1 MEQKTIIHIIYNLGR
16 GGAETMLVQV
26 LKELKEYR
34 NIVIILFNE
43 NHFKE
48 ELECEKLICLH
59 LKSILSFPMAV
70 FTLKKIIKKEK
81 PDLVHSHLIWPTM
94 MARLATP
101 KNIPLIT
108 TIHTSV
114 ATSLDYKR
122 WYIRFLD
129 KATYRFRKSIILVV
143 SKVAYQEYFSI
154 LKLKS
159 YQSHVLPTFVNV
171 ERFKNASSG
180 LHHPGPVFKVV
191 AVGALSAQKNFSF
204 LLNAFAI
211 LSDKNIELHIYGKGD
226 RQELLQNQIE
236 ETGAN
241 VVLKGQVGSIEEILP
256 QYDLYVM
263 SSLFEGF
270 SLSVLE
276 AMAMR
281 IPLLLSNIA
290 SFKEQCEDGALYF
303 DLDKP
308 SDFAE
313 KLLQL
318 KNDNELRTSL
328 AENAFERV
336 INNFTLSHHLQKLR
350 AIYREAI
357 EGND

>member
-1 MEQKTIIHIIYNLGR
+1 MEKKTIIHIIYNLGR

-34 NIVIILFNE
+34 NIVVILFDENE
-43 NHFKE
+43 FKD
-48 ELECEKLICLH
+48 ELECDKLICFH
-59 LKSILSFPMAV
+59 LKSMLSFPGAV
-70 FTLKKIIKKEK
+70 FTLKNIIKKEN
-81 PDLVHSHLIWPTM
+81 PALVHSHLIWPTM

-101 KNIPLIT
+101 KDIPLVT

-143 SKVAYQEYFSI
+143 SKVAYDEYFSI
-154 LKLKS
+154 LQMKP

-171 ERFKNASSG
+171 ERFQNRSG
-180 LHHPGPVFKVV
+180 GHTPGAVFKVV
-191 AVGALSAQKNFSF
+191 SVGALSAQKNFSF
-204 LLNAFAI
+204 LINAFAN
-211 LSDKNIELHIYGKGD
+211 LSDRNIELHIYGKGD
-226 RQELLQNQIE
+226 RQQLLQSQIE
-236 ETGAN
+236 QTGAN
-241 VVLKGQVGSIEEILP
+241 VLLKGQVKAIQEILP
-256 QYDLYVM
+256 QYDVYVM

-281 IPLLLSNIA
+281 IPLLLSNIP

-303 DLDKP
+303 DLDSP
-308 SDFAE
+308 LDFTE

-318 KNDNELRTSL
+318 KNDKELRIAL
-328 AENAFERV
+328 AEKAFERV
-336 INNFTLSHHLQKLR
+336 INNFTLPHHLEKLR
-350 AIYREAI
+350 AIYKSAI
-357 EGND
+357 EVNE

>member
-1 MEQKTIIHIIYNLGR
+1 MEKKTIIHLIYNLGR

-34 NIVIILFNE
+34 NIVIILFDE

-48 ELECEKLICLH
+48 ELECDKLICLH
-59 LKSILSFPMAV
+59 LKSMLSFPGAV
-70 FTLKKIIKKEK
+70 ITLKKIIKKEN
-81 PDLVHSHLIWPTM
+81 PALVHSHLIWPTM

-101 KNIPLIT
+101 KNIPLVT

-171 ERFKNASSG
+171 ERFQNPLG
-180 LHHPGPVFKVV
+180 MHNPGPVFKVV

-204 LLNAFAI
+204 LINAFAN
-211 LSDKNIELHIYGKGD
+211 LPDKTFELHIYGKGD
-226 RQELLQNQIE
+226 RQELLQSQIE

-241 VVLKGQVGSIEEILP
+241 VLLKGQVNSVQKILP

-281 IPLLLSNIA
+281 IPLLLSDIP
-290 SFKEQCEDGALYF
+290 SFKEQCEESALYF

-308 SDFAE
+308 ANFVE

-318 KNDNELRTSL
+318 KNDKELRTEL
-328 AENAFERV
+328 AGKAFERV
-336 INNFTLSHHLQKLR
+336 INNFTLPHHLKKLR
-350 AIYREAI
+350 AIYKSAI
-357 EGND
+357 EENE